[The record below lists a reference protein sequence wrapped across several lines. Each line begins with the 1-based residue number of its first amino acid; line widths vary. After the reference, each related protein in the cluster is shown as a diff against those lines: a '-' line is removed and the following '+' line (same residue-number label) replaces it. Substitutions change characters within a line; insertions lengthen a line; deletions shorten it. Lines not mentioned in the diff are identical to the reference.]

1 MPMYKKSL
9 LILLILALA
18 AAGGTIYGIYS
29 QNQSETL
36 DSAEQDTEAVSRT
49 ITVYVTG
56 AVNKPGV
63 VTVPEGARAADAIN
77 VCGGVLPNVDKDSI
91 NMAQVLKDGQQLRVP
106 ERKAGS
112 SGSSSAGSISSKDG
126 QININTAGQDELDG
140 LEVEPHELAK
150 DLAMHIAA
158 SKPKSLDASGVSAEL
173 LDTERRVAIEKAR
186 EAGKPEAML
195 EKIAEGTVQKYLKD
209 VTLLGQVF
217 VKAEDGKQ
225 TIEQLLK
232 AKGAS
237 VAGFTLFM
245 VGEGIEKKVD
255 DFAAE
260 VAAQAAAA
268 AAKK

>member
-63 VTVPEGARAADAIN
+63 VTVTEGARAADAIN

-112 SGSSSAGSISSKDG
+112 SFAGSISSKDG
-126 QININTAGQDELDG
+126 QININTADEKTLDELPG
-140 LEVEPHELAK
+140 VGPAMAKRIVEYRETEGAFQSIEDIKKIKGIGEAK
-150 DLAMHIAA
+150 FNRM
-158 SKPKSLDASGVSAEL
+158 
-173 LDTERRVAIEKAR
+173 
-186 EAGKPEAML
+186 
-195 EKIAEGTVQKYLKD
+195 KD
-209 VTLLGQVF
+209 KLCL
-217 VKAEDGKQ
+217 
-225 TIEQLLK
+225 
-232 AKGAS
+232 
-237 VAGFTLFM
+237 
-245 VGEGIEKKVD
+245 
-255 DFAAE
+255 
-260 VAAQAAAA
+260 
-268 AAKK
+268 